1 MTVETRV
8 CPPDRF
14 GELLRAA
21 EVAFSED
28 VSDAK
33 VGLVEGVADKER
45 FLAAMDGDRIV
56 GTAGVFTLCLQLPGG
71 EAPMGGVTWVTVM
84 PSHRRQGVMSSMM
97 RLMID
102 DCHRRGELLAGLWAA
117 EGAIYGRFG
126 FGIASLYVGVQ
137 AEMGAVGMTSD
148 APRDGSFRLLPVG
161 EGLDLVRSVYD
172 AARRARP
179 GFLARTPEWWKGIL
193 PRPDKDTKGGEAKR
207 LVVFETADGPEAYA
221 VYKTKAQWNEQGPG
235 GTVTVDEAIGS
246 TAKGTREIW
255 RYLFGLDL
263 MRTLKAGRLP
273 EDHPVL
279 LMAAEP
285 RRLGLVMGDGLWL
298 RILDVAA
305 ALEARTYGVSG
316 YGHGRLA
323 FDLADDY
330 CPWNAGRWQL
340 DVDDGRAGVKRTDST
355 ADIGLSAA
363 ELASMLLGT
372 FSATSLAAAGRV
384 RELRPGGLA
393 AADELFATATRPWCP
408 QEF

>member
-1 MTVETRV
+1 VTVEIRV

-28 VSDAK
+28 VSDTK

-45 FLAAMDGDRIV
+45 FIAALDGDRII
-56 GTAGVFTLCLQLPGG
+56 GTAGVFTLRLQLPGG
-71 EAPMGGVTWVTVM
+71 EAPMGGVTWITVM

-102 DCHRRGELLAGLWAA
+102 DCHRRGEPLAGLWAA

-126 FGIASLYVGVQ
+126 FGIATVYIGVQ
-137 AEMGAVGMTSD
+137 AEMGAVGMMSG
-148 APRDGSFRLLPVG
+148 APREGSFRLLPVG
-161 EGLDLVRSVYD
+161 EGLDLVRPVYD

-179 GFLARTPEWWKGIL
+179 GFLARTPEWWNGIL
-193 PRPDKDTKGGEAKR
+193 PRPDKDAKGGEAKR

-221 VYKTKAQWNEQGPG
+221 IYKTKAQWNEQGPG

-246 TAKGTREIW
+246 TATGTREIW

-305 ALEARTYGVSG
+305 ALEARTYGVG
-316 YGHGRLA
+316 GHGRGRLA
-323 FDLADDY
+323 LDLVDDY

-340 DVDDGRAGVKRTDST
+340 DVDDGRARVTRRETP
-355 ADIGLSAA
+355 ADVGLSAT

-393 AADELFATATRPWCP
+393 TADELFATPTRPWCP